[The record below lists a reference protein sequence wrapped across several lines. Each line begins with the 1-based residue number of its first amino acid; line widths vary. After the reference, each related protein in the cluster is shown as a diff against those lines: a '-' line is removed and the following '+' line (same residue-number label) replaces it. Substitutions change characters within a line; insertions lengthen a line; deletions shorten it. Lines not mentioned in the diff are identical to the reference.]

1 MELKKEKRQT
11 VAFHIPSYQKDAD
24 LMTKFRGAS
33 FTSPYVSLQEKLQCE
48 KTPLRRNASE
58 VFSLLLSSI
67 SKLERHDPRN
77 KMRERKA
84 VHVYTRS
91 ASIILFSSP
100 TMTYTLIPNG
110 ASGNVHS

>member
-58 VFSLLLSSI
+58 GYSRSYSLRSRN
-67 SKLERHDPRN
+67 SKD
-77 KMRERKA
+77 MIREIR
-84 VHVYTRS
+84 
-91 ASIILFSSP
+91 
-100 TMTYTLIPNG
+100 
-110 ASGNVHS
+110 